1 MKERIQKILANEGIV
16 SRRQAENLIREGRIR
31 VNGQDAILGMS
42 ISRRDLIEI
51 DGKAIEISEGTN
63 PLRVLMYNKK
73 VGEISSTKDPEGRP
87 SVFLALPKISKGKW
101 ISVGRLDINTSG
113 LMLFTNNGELA
124 NKLMHPSSKIER
136 EYVARIRGQV
146 EPDHIRR
153 LLEGV
158 NLEDGKAS
166 FSDIQPGRKG
176 KSNQWFAMVIMEGR
190 TREVRRMWESQG
202 FAVSRLKRVRIGGLF
217 LPANL
222 KQGNYKELVEKEI
235 KSIGPQLISLEYLS
249 YLFLLGK
256 DMHSLLLLDFLK
268 FLGLQLDKL
277 ELSS

>member
-1 MKERIQKILANEGIV
+1 MKERIQKILAKEGIV
-16 SRRQAENLIREGRIR
+16 SRRQAEKLIREGRIKL
-31 VNGQDAILGMS
+31 NGQEAILGMS
-42 ISRRDLIEI
+42 ISRSDLIEI
-51 DGKAIEISEGTN
+51 DGKVVEISEGTN

-222 KQGNYKELVEKEI
+222 KQGNYKELAEKEI
-235 KSIGPQLISLEYLS
+235 KSIGPQLISL
-249 YLFLLGK
+249 
-256 DMHSLLLLDFLK
+256 
-268 FLGLQLDKL
+268 
-277 ELSS
+277 

>member
-16 SRRQAENLIREGRIR
+16 SRRQAENLIREGRIK
-31 VNGQDAILGMS
+31 VNGQEAILGMS

-51 DGKAIEISEGTN
+51 DGKAVEISEGTN

-124 NKLMHPSSKIER
+124 NKLKHPSSKIER

-222 KQGNYKELVEKEI
+222 KQGNYKELAEKDI
-235 KSIGPQLISLEYLS
+235 KSIGPQLTSL
-249 YLFLLGK
+249 
-256 DMHSLLLLDFLK
+256 
-268 FLGLQLDKL
+268 
-277 ELSS
+277 

>member
-16 SRRQAENLIREGRIR
+16 SRRQAENLIREGRIKI
-31 VNGQDAILGMS
+31 NGQEAILGMS
-42 ISRRDLIEI
+42 ISRRDSIEI
-51 DGKAIEISEGTN
+51 DGKAVEISEGTN

-87 SVFLALPKISKGKW
+87 SVFHALPKISKGKW

-113 LMLFTNNGELA
+113 LMLFTNNGDLA

-146 EPDHIRR
+146 EPDHIRK

-202 FAVSRLKRVRIGGLF
+202 FSVSRLKRVRIGGLF

-222 KQGNYKELVEKEI
+222 RQGNYKELAEKEI
-235 KSIGPQLISLEYLS
+235 KSIGPQLISL
-249 YLFLLGK
+249 
-256 DMHSLLLLDFLK
+256 
-268 FLGLQLDKL
+268 
-277 ELSS
+277 

>member
-16 SRRQAENLIREGRIR
+16 SRRQAENLIREGRIKI
-31 VNGQDAILGMS
+31 NGQEAILGMS
-42 ISRRDLIEI
+42 ISRRDSIEI
-51 DGKAIEISEGTN
+51 DGKVVDISEGTN

-146 EPDHIRR
+146 EPDHIRK

-202 FAVSRLKRVRIGGLF
+202 FSVSRLKRVRIGGLF

-222 KQGNYKELVEKEI
+222 RQGNYKELAEKEI
-235 KSIGPQLISLEYLS
+235 KSIGPQLISL
-249 YLFLLGK
+249 
-256 DMHSLLLLDFLK
+256 
-268 FLGLQLDKL
+268 
-277 ELSS
+277 

>member
-16 SRRQAENLIREGRIR
+16 SRRQAENLIREGRIK
-31 VNGQDAILGMS
+31 VNGQEAILGMS
-42 ISRRDLIEI
+42 ISRHDLIEI
-51 DGKAIEISEGTN
+51 DGKTVEISEGAN

-124 NKLMHPSSKIER
+124 NKIMHPSSKIER

-222 KQGNYKELVEKEI
+222 KQGNYKELSEKEI
-235 KSIGPQLISLEYLS
+235 KSIEPQLIA
-249 YLFLLGK
+249 
-256 DMHSLLLLDFLK
+256 
-268 FLGLQLDKL
+268 Q
-277 ELSS
+277 

>member
-16 SRRQAENLIREGRIR
+16 SRRQAENLIREGRIKI
-31 VNGQDAILGMS
+31 NGREAILGMS
-42 ISRRDLIEI
+42 ISRRDSIEI
-51 DGKAIEISEGTN
+51 DGKAVEISEGTN

-146 EPDHIRR
+146 EPDHIRK

-202 FAVSRLKRVRIGGLF
+202 FSVSRLKRVRIGGLF

-222 KQGNYKELVEKEI
+222 RQGNYKELAEKEI
-235 KSIGPQLISLEYLS
+235 KSIGPQLISL
-249 YLFLLGK
+249 
-256 DMHSLLLLDFLK
+256 
-268 FLGLQLDKL
+268 
-277 ELSS
+277 

>member
-1 MKERIQKILANEGIV
+1 
-16 SRRQAENLIREGRIR
+16 
-31 VNGQDAILGMS
+31 MS

-51 DGKAIEISEGTN
+51 DGKAVEISEGTN

-222 KQGNYKELVEKEI
+222 KQGNYKELAEKEI
-235 KSIGPQLISLEYLS
+235 KSIGPQLTSL
-249 YLFLLGK
+249 
-256 DMHSLLLLDFLK
+256 
-268 FLGLQLDKL
+268 
-277 ELSS
+277 

>member
-51 DGKAIEISEGTN
+51 DGKVVEISKGTN

-146 EPDHIRR
+146 EPDHIRK

-222 KQGNYKELVEKEI
+222 KQGNYKELAEKEI
-235 KSIGPQLISLEYLS
+235 KSIGPQLTSL
-249 YLFLLGK
+249 
-256 DMHSLLLLDFLK
+256 
-268 FLGLQLDKL
+268 
-277 ELSS
+277 

>member
-16 SRRQAENLIREGRIR
+16 SRRQAENLIREGRIKI
-31 VNGQDAILGMS
+31 NGQEAILGMS

-51 DGKAIEISEGTN
+51 DGKAVEISEGTN

-222 KQGNYKELVEKEI
+222 KQGNYKELAEKEI
-235 KSIGPQLISLEYLS
+235 KSIGPQLISL
-249 YLFLLGK
+249 
-256 DMHSLLLLDFLK
+256 
-268 FLGLQLDKL
+268 
-277 ELSS
+277 

>member
-16 SRRQAENLIREGRIR
+16 SRRQAENLIREGRIK
-31 VNGQDAILGMS
+31 VNGQEAILGMS

-51 DGKAIEISEGTN
+51 DGKVVEISEGTN

-176 KSNQWFAMVIMEGR
+176 KTNQWFAMVIMEGR

-202 FAVSRLKRVRIGGLF
+202 FSVSRLKRVRIGGLF

-222 KQGNYKELVEKEI
+222 RQGNYKELAEKEI
-235 KSIGPQLISLEYLS
+235 KSIGPQLISL
-249 YLFLLGK
+249 
-256 DMHSLLLLDFLK
+256 
-268 FLGLQLDKL
+268 
-277 ELSS
+277 

>member
-16 SRRQAENLIREGRIR
+16 SRRQAENLIREGRIKI
-31 VNGQDAILGMS
+31 NGEEAILGMS

-51 DGKAIEISEGTN
+51 DGKVVEISEGSN
-63 PLRVLMYNKK
+63 PLRILMYNKK

-124 NKLMHPSSKIER
+124 NKLMHPSSSIER

-146 EPDHIRR
+146 EPSHIRR

-222 KQGNYKELVEKEI
+222 KQGNYKELAEKEI
-235 KSIGPQLISLEYLS
+235 KSIGPQLISL
-249 YLFLLGK
+249 
-256 DMHSLLLLDFLK
+256 
-268 FLGLQLDKL
+268 
-277 ELSS
+277 

>member
-16 SRRQAENLIREGRIR
+16 SRRQAENLIREARIK
-31 VNGQDAILGMS
+31 VNGQEAILGMS

-51 DGKAIEISEGTN
+51 DGKAVEISEGTN

-146 EPDHIRR
+146 EPDHIRK

-202 FAVSRLKRVRIGGLF
+202 FSVSRLKRVRIGGLF

-222 KQGNYKELVEKEI
+222 RQGNYKELAEKEI
-235 KSIGPQLISLEYLS
+235 KSIGPQLISL
-249 YLFLLGK
+249 
-256 DMHSLLLLDFLK
+256 
-268 FLGLQLDKL
+268 
-277 ELSS
+277 

>member
-16 SRRQAENLIREGRIR
+16 SRRQAENLIREGRIKI
-31 VNGQDAILGMS
+31 NGQEAILGMS
-42 ISRRDLIEI
+42 ISRSDLIEI
-51 DGKAIEISEGTN
+51 DGKGVEISKGTN

-146 EPDHIRR
+146 EPDHIRK

-166 FSDIQPGRKG
+166 FSDLQPGRKG

-202 FAVSRLKRVRIGGLF
+202 FSVSRLKRVRIGGLF

-222 KQGNYKELVEKEI
+222 RQGNYKELAEKEI
-235 KSIGPQLISLEYLS
+235 KSIGPQLISL
-249 YLFLLGK
+249 
-256 DMHSLLLLDFLK
+256 
-268 FLGLQLDKL
+268 
-277 ELSS
+277 